1 MAGDKRGKTLKS
13 TIELCNLELDL
24 DVGTYA
30 NGDVVP
36 DRHVLDLTLSIDPS
50 LVLIAEDEMERVF
63 DYDPLIE
70 RITALAEERHYETQ
84 ERFLTLILDVCADY
98 AEIKQIALFLR
109 KGPVSNSSGTLGIRL
124 ALNEDDLARHRAR
137 SYK

>member
-1 MAGDKRGKTLKS
+1 M
-13 TIELCNLELDL
+13 
-24 DVGTYA
+24 
-30 NGDVVP
+30 
-36 DRHVLDLTLSIDPS
+36 LDLTLSIDPS

-70 RITALAEERHYETQ
+70 RVTALAEERHYETQ
-84 ERFLTLILDVCADY
+84 ERLLTLIVDACADY
-98 AEIKQIALFLR
+98 AEIKEIALFLR
-109 KGPVSNSSGTLGIRL
+109 KGPVTNSSGTLGIRL

>member
-1 MAGDKRGKTLKS
+1 M
-13 TIELCNLELDL
+13 IELCDPELDVDL
-24 DVGTYA
+24 GTYA

-36 DRHVLDLTLSIDPS
+36 DRHLLDLTLSIEPS

-70 RITALAEERHYETQ
+70 RVTALAEERHYETQ
-84 ERFLTLILDVCADY
+84 ERFLTLIVDACADY
-98 AEIKQIALFLR
+98 AEIKQIELFLR
-109 KGPVSNSSGTLGIRL
+109 KGPVTNSGGALGIRL

-137 SYK
+137 SYE